1 MPNRSVGMSVSALE
15 GYHGEILRRLRKSGA
30 KVGSV
35 IRLTSKSG
43 EVFEGILI
51 PRSEYSD
58 PRHIVLK
65 MRNGYNIG
73 ISLERTEKLEVIGEG
88 EKPHFTKPSSPPIR
102 VGLPRVA
109 IISTGGTIASRVDYR
124 TGAVQPALTAADLAS
139 VVPELSSIAEVDAH
153 ILFSEYSENIG
164 PMHWKGMAEEVAKRI
179 ADGAEGVVISHGT
192 DTLHYTAAALSFAL
206 SGLPIPVLLVGA
218 QRSSDRPSSD
228 AASNLTGAVA
238 LAARADMALVGIAM
252 HQDLSDHI
260 ILAHRGTRVRK
271 CHTSRRDAF
280 KSINSNPLASYDL
293 KTGQIEL
300 TNGVPKRDKSR
311 KLALRSRFDQHAYLI
326 KFYPGFNTSMID
338 SAVSAGAR
346 GIVLEGT
353 GLGHVSRQLFD
364 SVKKALKREIPFFM
378 TSQTIW
384 GRVDMNVYNTG
395 RDLLNLGVTPLED
408 MIAET
413 AIVKLMW
420 VVAQTKSAS
429 KIREMMLRSIAGE
442 MTSRTLVEAS

>member
-1 MPNRSVGMSVSALE
+1 MTVLVLE
-15 GYHGEILRRLRKSGA
+15 GYHGGVLQKLRKSRA
-30 KVGSV
+30 KVGSM
-35 IRLTSKSG
+35 IRLTLKSG
-43 EVFEGILI
+43 EVFEGTLI

-58 PRHIVLK
+58 PTHIVLK
-65 MRNGYNIG
+65 MKNGYNVG
-73 ISLERTEKLEVIGEG
+73 ISLDRTEKLEVIGEG
-88 EKPHFTKPSSPPIR
+88 EKPHFTKPSPPANHA
-102 VGLPRVA
+102 GLPKVA
-109 IISTGGTIASRVDYR
+109 IVSTGGTIASRVDYR

-139 VVPELSSIAEVDAH
+139 VVPELSSIAEIDTH
-153 ILFSEYSENIG
+153 ILFGEYSENIG
-164 PMHWKGMAEEVAKRI
+164 PTHWKGMAEEVAKKI
-179 ADGAEGVVISHGT
+179 ANGAEGVVISHGT

-206 SGLPIPVLLVGA
+206 ANIPVPVLLVGA

-238 LAARADMALVGIAM
+238 LAAHADMATVGVAM
-252 HQDLSDHI
+252 HRDLSDHI
-260 ILAHRGTRVRK
+260 IVAHQGTRVRK

-300 TNGVPKRDKSR
+300 SKGIAKRDKSR
-311 KLALRSRFDQHAYLI
+311 KLALKSRFDQHAYLI
-326 KFYPGFNTSMID
+326 KFYPGMNPGIID
-338 SAVSAGAR
+338 SAVSTGAR

-353 GLGHVSRQLFD
+353 GLGHVSGHLFD
-364 SVKKALKREIPFFM
+364 SVKKALKREVPVFM

-420 VVAQTKSAS
+420 VAAQTKSAG
-429 KIREMMLRSIAGE
+429 KIREMMLQPIAGE
-442 MTSRTLVEAS
+442 ITSRTLVEAS

>member
-1 MPNRSVGMSVSALE
+1 LAISELE
-15 GYHGEILRRLRKSGA
+15 GYRGEILHQLKKARA
-30 KVGSV
+30 KIGTL

-43 EVFEGILI
+43 EVFEGVLI

-58 PRHIVLK
+58 PSHIVLK
-65 MRNGYNIG
+65 MKNGYNIG
-73 ISLERTEKLEVIGEG
+73 ISLDRTEKLEVIGEG
-88 EKPHFTKPSSPPIR
+88 EKPHFTKPSPPVNR
-102 VGLPRVA
+102 AGLPKVA
-109 IISTGGTIASRVDYR
+109 IISTGGTIASRVHYR

-139 VVPELSSIAEVDAH
+139 VVPELSSIAEIDAH

-164 PMHWKGMAEEVAKRI
+164 PTHWKGMAEEVAKRI
-179 ADGAEGVVISHGT
+179 ANGAEGVVISHGT

-206 SGLPIPVLLVGA
+206 ANLPVPVLLVGA

-238 LAARADMALVGIAM
+238 LAARADMALVGVAM
-252 HQDLSDHI
+252 HQDLSDHL

-280 KSINSNPLASYDL
+280 KSINSTPIASYDL
-293 KTGQIEL
+293 KTGQIEM
-300 TNGVPKRDKSR
+300 TNGIPKRDRSR
-311 KLALRSRFDQHAYLI
+311 KLALKPRFDQHAYLI
-326 KFYPGFNTSMID
+326 KFYPGFNTGIID

-353 GLGHVSRQLFD
+353 GLGHVSRHLFEC
-364 SVKKALKREIPFFM
+364 VKKALKREVPVFM

-420 VVAQTKSAS
+420 LAAQTKSAG
-429 KIREMMLRSIAGE
+429 KLREMMLQSIAGE

>member
-1 MPNRSVGMSVSALE
+1 MTVRELE
-15 GYHGEILRRLRKSGA
+15 GYQGQVLQRLRKSKA
-30 KVGSV
+30 KIGSV

-43 EVFEGILI
+43 EAFEGTLI

-58 PRHIVLK
+58 HTHIVLK
-65 MRNGYNIG
+65 MKNGYNIG
-73 ISLERTEKLEVIGEG
+73 ISLDRTKTLEVIGEG
-88 EKPHFTKPSSPPIR
+88 EKPHFTKPSPPANH
-102 VGLPRVA
+102 VGLPKVA

-139 VVPELSSIAEVDAH
+139 VVPELSSIAEIDAH

-164 PMHWKGMAEEVAKRI
+164 PTHWKGMAEEAAKRI
-179 ADGAEGVVISHGT
+179 ADGADGVVISHGT
-192 DTLHYTAAALSFAL
+192 DTLHYTAAALRFAL
-206 SGLPIPVLLVGA
+206 ANLTVPVLLVGA

-238 LAARADMALVGIAM
+238 FAARGDMALVGVAM

-260 ILAHRGTRVRK
+260 VLAHRGTRVRK

-280 KSINSNPLASYDL
+280 KSVNSVPIASYDL
-293 KTGQIEL
+293 KTGQIEM
-300 TNGVPKRDKSR
+300 TNGVPKRDNSR
-311 KLALRSRFDQHAYLI
+311 KLALKCRFDQHAYLI
-326 KFYPGFNTSMID
+326 TFYPGFDTRMID
-338 SAVSAGAR
+338 SAMSRGVR

-353 GLGHVSRQLFD
+353 GLGHVSRALID
-364 SVKKALKREIPFFM
+364 SLKKALKREVPVFM

-420 VVAQTKSAS
+420 VAAQTKSAG
-429 KIREMMLRSIAGE
+429 KIREMMLRSVAGE

>member
-1 MPNRSVGMSVSALE
+1 MSASGLE
-15 GYHGEILRRLRKSGA
+15 GYHGEILRRLKNA
-30 KVGSV
+30 NADIGSI
-35 IRLTSKSG
+35 IRITTKLG
-43 EVFEGILI
+43 EVFEGTLF
-51 PRSEYSD
+51 PRSEYTD
-58 PRHIVLK
+58 PNHIVLK
-65 MRNGYNIG
+65 LKNGYNIG
-73 ISLERTEKLEVIGEG
+73 IHYDRTEKIEVIGEG
-88 EKPHFTKPSSPPIR
+88 PKPHFTKPPSPPKHP
-102 VGLPRVA
+102 GLPRVA

-139 VVPELSSIAEVDAH
+139 VVPELASIAEVEAH
-153 ILFSEYSENIG
+153 ILFSELSENVT
-164 PMHWKGMAEEVAKRI
+164 PAQWTTLAEDVAKRI
-179 ADGAEGVVISHGT
+179 GDKVDGVVVSQGT
-192 DTLHYTAAALSFAL
+192 DTMHYTSAALSFAL
-206 SGLPIPVLLVGA
+206 QDLPVPVMLVGA

-238 LAARADMALVGIAM
+238 LAARADMALVGVAM

-280 KSINSNPLASYDL
+280 KSINSTPIASYDL
-293 KTGQIEL
+293 KTGQIEMM
-300 TNGVPKRDKSR
+300 NGVPKRDKSR
-311 KLALRSRFDQHAYLI
+311 KLVLKSRFDQHAFLI

-353 GLGHVSRQLFD
+353 GLGHVSRHLFD
-364 SVKKALKREIPFFM
+364 SLKKALKQDLPIFM

-420 VVAQTKSAS
+420 VAAQTKSAS
-429 KIREMMLRSIAGE
+429 KIREMMLQPIAGE

>member
-1 MPNRSVGMSVSALE
+1 MSFLELE
-15 GYHGEILRRLRKSGA
+15 GYHGKILQELKKSKA
-30 KVGSV
+30 KIGSV
-35 IRLTSKSG
+35 IRLTSNSG
-43 EVFEGILI
+43 EVFEGTLI

-58 PRHIVLK
+58 HTHIVLK
-65 MRNGYNIG
+65 MKNGYNIG
-73 ISLERTEKLEVIGEG
+73 ISLDRTEKLEVIGEG
-88 EKPHFTKPSSPPIR
+88 EKPHFTKPSPPANH
-102 VGLPRVA
+102 VGLPKVA
-109 IISTGGTIASRVDYR
+109 IISTGGNIDSRVDYR

-139 VVPELSSIAEVDAH
+139 VVPELSSIAKIDTH

-164 PMHWKGMAEEVAKRI
+164 PTHWKGMAEEVAKKI
-179 ADGAEGVVISHGT
+179 ANVAEGVVISHGT

-206 SGLPIPVLLVGA
+206 ANIPVPVLLVGA

-238 LAARADMALVGIAM
+238 LAARADIATVGVAM
-252 HQDLSDHI
+252 HRDLSDHI
-260 ILAHRGTRVRK
+260 IVAHQGTRVRK

-280 KSINSNPLASYDL
+280 RSINSNPLASYDL
-293 KTGQIEL
+293 KTGEIEL
-300 TNGVPKRDKSR
+300 SKGVAKRDTSR
-311 KLALRSRFDQHAYLI
+311 KLVLESRFDQHACLI
-326 KFYPGFNTSMID
+326 KFYPGMNPGMID
-338 SAVSAGAR
+338 SAVSTGAR

-353 GLGHVSRQLFD
+353 GLGHVSGHLFD
-364 SVKKALKREIPFFM
+364 SVKKALKQEVPVFM
-378 TSQTIW
+378 TSQAIW

-420 VVAQTKSAS
+420 VAAQTKSAD
-429 KIREMMLRSIAGE
+429 KIREMMLHPVAGE